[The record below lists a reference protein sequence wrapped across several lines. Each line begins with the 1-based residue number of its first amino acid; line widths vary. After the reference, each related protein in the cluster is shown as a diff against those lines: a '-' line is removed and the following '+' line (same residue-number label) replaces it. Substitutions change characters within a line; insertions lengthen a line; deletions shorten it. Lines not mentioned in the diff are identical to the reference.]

1 MNTAARMESTGTK
14 GRIQV
19 SEETADLLV
28 GAGKQHWLLRRAEPV
43 HAKGKGSLQTYWLVD
58 DKASPDSQSNT
69 KAVAIGNEPTT
80 SVNAMSSPIASDL
93 KTGRLINWNVDVMMR
108 LLKKVAARRIGSDQ
122 GGSSVPRSVEFERDN
137 KVKEIIALPTFDP
150 ASQKKEP
157 DADSLELGALVKE
170 ELHSF
175 VTCIAKFYK

>member
-1 MNTAARMESTGTK
+1 MESTGTK

-28 GAGKQHWLLRRAEPV
+28 AAGKQHWLLRRAEPV

-58 DKASPDSQSNT
+58 DKASSDSKSNT
-69 KAVAIGNEPTT
+69 KAGAIGNEPTA
-80 SVNAMSSPIASDL
+80 SVNAINDL
-93 KTGRLINWNVDVMMR
+93 KTGRLINWNMEVMTR
-108 LLKKVAARRIGSDQ
+108 LLKKVVARRIGSDQ
-122 GGSSVPRSVEFERDN
+122 GGSSVPRSVEFEMDN
-137 KVKEIIALPTFDP
+137 RCWGSAMAEVKEIIALPTFDP

-175 VTCIAKFYK
+175 VTCIANFYK